1 MRPEDKQKHIKHYA
15 TYEVLHRNQN
25 KYHIRSQQYAH
36 NNKLKHFSR
45 QGTTRTG
52 TTLVSQ

>member
-25 KYHIRSQQYAH
+25 KYHNRSQQ
-36 NNKLKHFSR
+36 LCT
-45 QGTTRTG
+45 Q
-52 TTLVSQ
+52 